1 MTSVEKM
8 LVNYNCNFN
17 INSTLHS
24 TMRIILQN
32 LDKVSKMTIDELA
45 QFCFT
50 SPSTISRMVKTLGY
64 KNYSSFQ
71 AALADY
77 LGGYYFHNMAITHAP
92 HLKLDEQ
99 LKFLFDSELELI
111 EQVRQRLD
119 MDLLKKL
126 SAQLHDSEYVAVFP
140 YADFLMEMPLQCDL
154 MFTGICCDIILDE
167 NAQLDYAKKLPRNT
181 TSIIVAP
188 YCLQGVSHTTSLLEL
203 CGRNGNK
210 TCVITSTD
218 SVRNL
223 DGADFLF
230 AFDGKQ
236 SICDQFAIQSIL
248 AAIKLTYRSMFL

>member
-1 MTSVEKM
+1 MTFVEKM

-32 LDKVSKMTIDELA
+32 LEQVSKMTIDDLA

-71 AALADY
+71 AALSDY
-77 LGGYYFHNMAITHAP
+77 LGGYRFHNMAITHGP
-92 HLKLDEQ
+92 HLELEDQ
-99 LKFLFDSELELI
+99 LEFLFDSELELI
-111 EQVRQRLD
+111 QQVRQRLD
-119 MDLLKKL
+119 VEQMKQL
-126 SAQLHDSEYVAVFP
+126 ANQLHDSKYVAVFP
-140 YADFLMEMPLQCDL
+140 YADFLMEITLQCDL
-154 MFTGICCDIILDE
+154 MYSGICCDIILDE
-167 NAQLDYAKKLPRNT
+167 NAQLDCAKKLPRDT
-181 TSIIVAP
+181 ISIIIAP
-188 YCLQGVSHTTSLLEL
+188 YCLQGVSHTTSLLDL

-223 DGADFLF
+223 HGVDYLF

-248 AAIKLTYRSMFL
+248 ASIKLTYRSLFL